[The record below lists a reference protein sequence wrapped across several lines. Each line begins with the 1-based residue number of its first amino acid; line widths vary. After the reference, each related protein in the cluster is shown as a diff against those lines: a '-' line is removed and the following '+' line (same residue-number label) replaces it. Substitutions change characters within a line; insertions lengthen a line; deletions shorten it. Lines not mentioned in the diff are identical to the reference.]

1 MGALGRLPRLVGRED
16 EARCLQETFD
26 RTIAGRS
33 SIFLIEGEA
42 GIGKTR
48 LMQNAIA
55 AARGRRIQVLV
66 GRGREL
72 ERTRP
77 FGLVADALG
86 CVRSSADH
94 RRAEIAEL
102 LATHGDDASGPISV
116 TSDPGLRFRVV
127 DACADL
133 LEELALAGPVVLA
146 LDDLQWADASSL
158 LTLDAFARRLS
169 DLPFALLA
177 CLRPSPRTE
186 ELAQLVAALHA
197 AGAIHLDL
205 GPLSDPEVRQL
216 AMDVIAA
223 EPGTALLAALAGTAG
238 NPLFITELIAALIQA
253 SAITTVDGRAEL
265 AEAPLPPTLR
275 LTIIHRL
282 SYLPDTTLGVLRAAS
297 VLGSTFSLVDLAAVT
312 SQPIWELSGALAP
325 AMTARVVTDDE
336 NNLRFRHDLIRDSIY
351 EDLAV
356 SVRRGLHREVGER
369 LASSGASA
377 LVVAEH
383 LARGAEA
390 GDVLAVTWLT
400 RAARDIAPSSSGIA
414 AELLERA
421 AFLIGPTT
429 GERDRILRERARH
442 LMNAGRV
449 PEALTACRELLD
461 RPHDAAVH
469 NELRISCAHALL
481 AVGRV
486 RDALAELDDL
496 VQYPLSLSGADRA
509 SALAW
514 AGFARLSLGDLH
526 GATMRA
532 EEARAIA
539 AEQDAHYAFS
549 VGMVTLAAVAE
560 TRGHLSDA
568 LCIIDEAVARADH
581 TAHKE
586 GHRYPIHI
594 TRGHILLEL
603 DRVDDARSALQEG
616 MRLSE
621 EFGVRWPLASYSAYR
636 ALAEFVAGRWD
647 DAIAE
652 IDAGMELASDTA
664 ETYSSVLAHTLL
676 CMIRLHRNDL
686 AGAEE
691 AAHEAVL
698 ADRGGSFRSVWAQQA
713 YALVLEARGDVREAL
728 STMSHCWERCTQTG
742 SVLEYRLLGPDLVRI
757 SLACDERA
765 MARDVVA
772 AVGKLATHNPSLGSM
787 TGVALRCQGLADG
800 DAETLQQAVDAFSRG
815 SRPLELALTC
825 EDAATAFARRGEP
838 DRARPMLLHASEI
851 YERLSAA
858 RDRAR
863 IEATGRE
870 VGIRRGTRGPQNRLR
885 TGWDSLTPTE
895 ASIATLVAAGLSNPQ
910 IGERLY
916 ISRRT
921 VQAHLAH
928 IFPKLG
934 IASRAQ
940 LAAEAV
946 RHQAE

>member
-1 MGALGRLPRLVGRED
+1 M
-16 EARCLQETFD
+16 
-26 RTIAGRS
+26 
-33 SIFLIEGEA
+33 
-42 GIGKTR
+42 
-48 LMQNAIA
+48 
-55 AARGRRIQVLV
+55 
-66 GRGREL
+66 
-72 ERTRP
+72 
-77 FGLVADALG
+77 
-86 CVRSSADH
+86 
-94 RRAEIAEL
+94 
-102 LATHGDDASGPISV
+102 
-116 TSDPGLRFRVV
+116 
-127 DACADL
+127 
-133 LEELALAGPVVLA
+133 
-146 LDDLQWADASSL
+146 
-158 LTLDAFARRLS
+158 
-169 DLPFALLA
+169 
-177 CLRPSPRTE
+177 
-186 ELAQLVAALHA
+186 VAALHA

-205 GPLSDPEVRQL
+205 GPLSNPEVQQL
-216 AMDVIAA
+216 ATDVIAA
-223 EPGTALLAALAGTAG
+223 EPGAALLAALAGTAG
-238 NPLFITELIAALIQA
+238 NPLFVTELIAALIQA

-265 AEAPLPPTLR
+265 AEAALPPTLR

-282 SYLPDTTLGVLRAAS
+282 SYLPDTTLDVLRAAS
-297 VLGSTFSLVDLAAVT
+297 VLGSTFSLVNLAAVT
-312 SQPIWELSGALAP
+312 SQPIWELSEALAP
-325 AMTARVVTDDE
+325 AMTARVITDDE

-390 GDVLAVTWLT
+390 GDVLAVAWLT

-429 GERDRILRERARH
+429 GERDRILRERAGH

-486 RDALAELDDL
+486 RDALAELDNL

-526 GATMRA
+526 GAAMRA

-568 LCIIDEAVARADH
+568 LRIIDEAVARADH
-581 TAHKE
+581 TADKE

-603 DRVDDARSALQEG
+603 DRVNDARSALQEG

-621 EFGVRWPLASYSAYR
+621 EFGVRWPLASYSVYR

-652 IDAGMELASDTA
+652 IDASMELAADTA

-676 CMIRLHRNDL
+676 SMIRLHRNDL

-691 AAHEAVL
+691 AAHVAVSVL
-698 ADRGGSFRSVWAQQA
+698 ADRGGSFRSVWAHRA
-713 YALVLEARGDVREAL
+713 YALVLEARGDVRQAL

-772 AVGKLATHNPSLGSM
+772 AVGELATNNPSLGSM

-800 DAETLQQAVDAFSRG
+800 DAETLQQAVEAYSRG

-825 EDAATAFARRGEP
+825 EDAATAFARRGEL
-838 DRARPMLLHASEI
+838 DRARPMLLHASPG
-851 YERLSAA
+851 LSAGLHGS
-858 RDRAR
+858 RC
-863 IEATGRE
+863 
-870 VGIRRGTRGPQNRLR
+870 
-885 TGWDSLTPTE
+885 WE
-895 ASIATLVAAGLSNPQ
+895 AS
-910 IGERLY
+910 
-916 ISRRT
+916 
-921 VQAHLAH
+921 
-928 IFPKLG
+928 
-934 IASRAQ
+934 
-940 LAAEAV
+940 V
-946 RHQAE
+946 RPPPI